1 MVLKGVSSMADN
13 KWGKKL
19 LGLLAVGAAVGG
31 AIAYFSKKNNH
42 DDFEVN
48 FEDDFE
54 DEDFDLD
61 DDLRD
66 PSDRGYVSLG
76 TEVNDAA
83 KDVAEEIMDFAE
95 DAKDA
100 AEDFVDE
107 AKDAVKDLAEDA
119 KDAVEEVKK
128 SVEK

>member
-1 MVLKGVSSMADN
+1 MVLKGVSTMSDN

-31 AIAYFSKKNNH
+31 TIAYFYNKNNE
-42 DDFEVN
+42 DD

-61 DDLRD
+61 DDLKD

-76 TEVNDAA
+76 TDTKEAA
-83 KDVAEEIMDFAE
+83 KNVAEAAMEVAE
-95 DAKDA
+95 DLVEEAKEA
-100 AEDFVDE
+100 AEDFVEEAAEAVEDLADE
-107 AKDAVKDLAEDA
+107 AKDLA
-119 KDAVEEVKK
+119 EEVK
-128 SVEK
+128 ENIAE

>member
-1 MVLKGVSSMADN
+1 MANN
-13 KWGKKL
+13 KWGKRL
-19 LGLLAVGAAVGG
+19 LGLVAVGAAVGG
-31 AIAYFSKKNNH
+31 VVAYLNKKNDCCNSEDEFS
-42 DDFEVN
+42 DDFEN
-48 FEDDFE
+48 
-54 DEDFDLD
+54 EDFDLD

-76 TEVNDAA
+76 SEVNDTA
-83 KDVAEEIMDFAE
+83 KEVAEEIKDFAE

-107 AKDAVKDLAEDA
+107 AKDAVKDLAKDA